1 MSHHK
6 GDIFRV
12 FAYENNTVVKNA
24 YGSKVLSPGTYTEL
38 ILDKNLTSFINCSK
52 RCQVVQ
58 YIIGKTIGGR
68 YADPSMIVLPSIK
81 QFLPYYRVMASYAS
95 TYFSSVTITIE
106 KRYTNGL
113 YFDEVQMSNLTWL
126 KVTGTN
132 YVWTVVGMAGT
143 KVATVYHSSP
153 AVKFGLLVF
162 GWYYSDSYAYP
173 GGFALDQYNKRQEQA
188 HKVASKMATFRDKLT
203 NYGNEFV
210 VGFTS
215 LYRSASGGQIGIAIV
230 AHFDTNITIK
240 TESVTKSLNVTFHM
254 KEGEFLQYNL
264 PLSLRM
270 NGKQSNGVFVSS
282 TESIS
287 VTCLDYR
294 YSSYGGDGYL
304 ALPTYALGII
314 YVVASYQPYDYYSR
328 AKIGIVAVHE
338 RTNVLFKLNKNAVI
352 AYNGISYNYGSPFH
366 ISLSKLQSVQLESV
380 SDLSGSMIF
389 ASKPITVISTVDLGR
404 PGSGNS
410 DKLATLLLPVTQ
422 WGKQYIL
429 TTVGSMSHH
438 KGDIFRVFAFENNT
452 VVKNAYGSQL
462 LSPGTYTELI
472 LDKNLTSFINC
483 SKRCQ
488 VVQYIIGKIIGGR
501 YADPSM
507 IVLPS
512 IKQFLPY
519 YRVMASYTSTYFSS
533 VTITIEKRYT
543 NGLYFDE
550 VQMSNLTW
558 LKVTG
563 TNYVW
568 TVVGMAGTKVA
579 TVYHSSPAV
588 KFGLLVFGWY
598 YSDSYAYPGGFALDQ
613 YYTKQ
618 AHKVASKMTTF
629 RDKLTNYGNEF
640 VVGFTSLYRS
650 ASGGQIGIAI
660 VAHFDTNITIKT
672 ESVTKSLNVT
682 FHMKEGEFLKY
693 NLPLS
698 LRMNGKQS
706 NGVFVSSTRNISVT
720 CLDYRYSSYG
730 GDGYLALPTYALG
743 IIYVVASYKPYD
755 YYSRA
760 KIGIVAAH
768 ERTNVLFKLNK
779 NAVIVYNGI
788 SYNYG
793 NPFHIS
799 LSKLQSVQLESRSDL
814 SGSMIFA
821 SKPITVI
828 SSVDLGRPGSG
839 NSDKLAT
846 LLLPVTQWGKQ
857 YILAT
862 VGSMSHHKGDIFRV
876 FAYENNTVVKNAYG
890 SKLLSPGTYTEL
902 ILDKNLTSFINC
914 SKRCQVVQYIIGKT
928 IGGRYA
934 DPSMIVLPSI
944 KQFLPYY
951 RVMASYASTYFSSVT
966 IMIEK
971 RYTNGLYFDEVQMSN
986 LTWLKVT
993 GTNYVWTVVGM
1004 AGTKV
1009 ATVYHSS
1016 PAVKF
1021 GLLVFGW
1028 YYSDSCAYPGGFA
1041 FKHSNI
1047 VYNCSNLGCN
1057 GNFVCKKIDGY
1068 LTCAC
1073 SVGFTGENCEQPQ
1086 EVDCRT
1092 QGCEENYEC
1101 RIFYGQYTCVC
1112 QGSFIGANCTRKTEI
1127 DCRTQGCEED
1137 YICRVLNDQ
1146 YTCVCQNDYTRTNC
1160 SEDTEVDCRSSGC
1173 EEDYVCRVL
1182 NDQYTCV
1189 CQNNYTRT
1197 NCSEK
1202 TEIDCR
1208 SYGCGREYVCRILYG
1223 RYTCVCHNNYTS
1235 TDCTKIVGQCTSTIF
1250 RFGINVHVF

>member
-1 MSHHK
+1 MATFRDKLTNYGNEFVVGFTSLYRSASGGQIGIAIVAHFDTNITIKTESVTKSLNVTFHMKEGEFLKYNLPLSLRMNGKQSNGVLVSSTKNISVTCLDYRYSSYGGDGYLALPTYALGIIYVVASYQPYDYYSRAKIGIVASHERTNVLFKLNKNAVIVYNGISYNYGSPFHISLSKLQTVQLESRSDLSGSMIFASKPITVISTVDLGRPGSGNSDKLATLLLPVTQWGKQYILTTVGSMSHQK

-24 YGSKVLSPGTYTEL
+24 YGSQLLSSGTYTEL

-81 QFLPYYRVMASYAS
+81 QYLPYYRVMASYASTYFSSVTITIEKRYTNGLYFDEVQMSNLTWLKVTGTNYVWAVVGMAGTKVATVYHSSPAVKFGLLVFGWYYSDSYAYPGGFGLHHFYTSGQEQANQMASKTATFTDKVTNYGMEFVVGFTSLYRSKSGGQIGIAIVAHFDTNITIKTESVTKSLNVTFHMKEGEFLKYNLPLSLRMNGKQRNGVLVSSTEKFHVDLGRPGSGNSDKLATLLLPVTHFYHIIVLASYAS

-143 KVATVYHSSP
+143 KVAIVYHSSP

-254 KEGEFLQYNL
+254 KEGEFLKYNL

-270 NGKQSNGVFVSS
+270 NGKQSNGVLVSS
-282 TESIS
+282 TKNIS

-328 AKIGIVAVHE
+328 AKIGIVASHE

-352 AYNGISYNYGSPFH
+352 VYNGISYNYGSPFH
-366 ISLSKLQSVQLESV
+366 ISLSKLQTVQLESR

-410 DKLATLLLPVTQ
+410 DKATLLLPVTQ

-429 TTVGSMSHH
+429 TTVGSMSHQ
-438 KGDIFRVFAFENNT
+438 KGDIFRVFAYENNT

-462 LSPGTYTELI
+462 LSSGTYTELI

-488 VVQYIIGKIIGGR
+488 VVQYIIGKTIGGR

-512 IKQFLPY
+512 IKQYLPY
-519 YRVMASYTSTYFSS
+519 YRVMASYASTYFSS

-568 TVVGMAGTKVA
+568 AVVGMAGTKVA

-598 YSDSYAYPGGFALDQ
+598 YSDSYAYPGGFGLHHF
-613 YYTKQ
+613 YTSGQEQ
-618 AHKVASKMTTF
+618 ANQMASKTATF
-629 RDKLTNYGNEF
+629 TDKVTNYGMEF

-650 ASGGQIGIAI
+650 KSGGQIGIAI

-698 LRMNGKQS
+698 LRMNGNKEMACWFHQQ
-706 NGVFVSSTRNISVT
+706 
-720 CLDYRYSSYG
+720 
-730 GDGYLALPTYALG
+730 
-743 IIYVVASYKPYD
+743 
-755 YYSRA
+755 
-760 KIGIVAAH
+760 
-768 ERTNVLFKLNK
+768 RTF
-779 NAVIVYNGI
+779 
-788 SYNYG
+788 
-793 NPFHIS
+793 
-799 LSKLQSVQLESRSDL
+799 Q
-814 SGSMIFA
+814 
-821 SKPITVI
+821 
-828 SSVDLGRPGSG
+828 
-839 NSDKLAT
+839 
-846 LLLPVTQWGKQ
+846 
-857 YILAT
+857 
-862 VGSMSHHKGDIFRV
+862 
-876 FAYENNTVVKNAYG
+876 
-890 SKLLSPGTYTEL
+890 
-902 ILDKNLTSFINC
+902 
-914 SKRCQVVQYIIGKT
+914 
-928 IGGRYA
+928 
-934 DPSMIVLPSI
+934 
-944 KQFLPYY
+944 
-951 RVMASYASTYFSSVT
+951 
-966 IMIEK
+966 
-971 RYTNGLYFDEVQMSN
+971 
-986 LTWLKVT
+986 
-993 GTNYVWTVVGM
+993 
-1004 AGTKV
+1004 
-1009 ATVYHSS
+1009 
-1016 PAVKF
+1016 
-1021 GLLVFGW
+1021 
-1028 YYSDSCAYPGGFA
+1028 
-1041 FKHSNI
+1041 
-1047 VYNCSNLGCN
+1047 
-1057 GNFVCKKIDGY
+1057 
-1068 LTCAC
+1068 
-1073 SVGFTGENCEQPQ
+1073 
-1086 EVDCRT
+1086 
-1092 QGCEENYEC
+1092 
-1101 RIFYGQYTCVC
+1101 
-1112 QGSFIGANCTRKTEI
+1112 
-1127 DCRTQGCEED
+1127 
-1137 YICRVLNDQ
+1137 
-1146 YTCVCQNDYTRTNC
+1146 
-1160 SEDTEVDCRSSGC
+1160 
-1173 EEDYVCRVL
+1173 
-1182 NDQYTCV
+1182 
-1189 CQNNYTRT
+1189 
-1197 NCSEK
+1197 
-1202 TEIDCR
+1202 
-1208 SYGCGREYVCRILYG
+1208 
-1223 RYTCVCHNNYTS
+1223 
-1235 TDCTKIVGQCTSTIF
+1235 
-1250 RFGINVHVF
+1250 